1 MECAKSTVVIVA
13 IALISVQVYGF
24 AFFSKLQ
31 AYYEE
36 HVVENIN
43 DEVVF
48 FKGINT
54 LMGLDYYRE
63 SPLLYEKT
71 IDEGN
76 YQLRISIRSVGATSE
91 STPIDGFAILV
102 NNVKILEDE
111 VEVENPIIRVTVQL
125 DANTLLVGDEFSNR
139 GSIFYNPEQPF
150 AYYNVPIL
158 FLFDTVNYM
167 KDAETEAISSIERIE
182 VSYSN
187 GSQDSDNNYIFNSS
201 FIFLAT
207 TGPNDEAVLGNNKD
221 EAFFLDQNLYQLQN
235 QFEGDTPS
243 ETELVAFSLNTDRD
257 DLGAYNH
264 LVWRTMAIYILVVTL
279 VTYLLFFHK
288 RVREHFRMKKV
299 RPKALGAD
307 GIHLEDAIFKDIE
320 EKDGK

>member
-1 MECAKSTVVIVA
+1 VGRIVYIVA

-36 HVVENIN
+36 HVVEHID

-63 SPLLYEKT
+63 SPLLYEET
-71 IDEGN
+71 INDGD
-76 YQLRISIRSVGATSE
+76 YQLRISIRAVGATSDGN
-91 STPIDGFAILV
+91 PIDGLAILV
-102 NNVKILEDE
+102 NNIKILENE

-125 DANTLLVGDEFSNR
+125 DSNTLLVGDDFSNR

-167 KDAETEAISSIERIE
+167 KDAETDAISSIERIE

-187 GSQDSDNNYIFNSS
+187 GLQDDDKNYVFNPS

-207 TGPNDEAVLGNNKD
+207 TGPNDEAVLGGNKD
-221 EAFFLDQNLYQLQN
+221 EAFVLDQNLYQLQN
-235 QFEGDTPS
+235 QFLGDTPS
-243 ETELVAFSLNTDRD
+243 ETELETFGLNTERD

-264 LVWRTMAIYILVVTL
+264 LVWRTMIIYVLIVSL

-288 RVREHFRMKKV
+288 RVREHFKMKHV
-299 RPKALGAD
+299 RPKILGSE
-307 GIHLEDAIFKDIE
+307 GVHLEDAIFKDIE